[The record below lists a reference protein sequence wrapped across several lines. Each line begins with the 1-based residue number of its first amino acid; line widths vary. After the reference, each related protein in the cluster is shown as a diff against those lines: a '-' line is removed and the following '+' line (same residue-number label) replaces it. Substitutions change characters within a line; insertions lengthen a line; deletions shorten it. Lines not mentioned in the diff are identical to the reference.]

1 MAAKVVIG
9 DETITV
15 STVAIGP
22 TTAEVSNR
30 VDLATFH
37 LVSGGTLN
45 WRIGNTPIAAG
56 GAGETGQVAD
66 DHWEVSGFQNIRDF
80 LMVKRTAES
89 DAIVGVVYWGVTHD

>member
-1 MAAKVVIG
+1 MTKVFIG

-15 STVAIGP
+15 SATAIGP
-22 TTAEVSNR
+22 TASEVINR

-37 LVSGGTLN
+37 LVSGGKLN

-66 DHWEVSGFQNIRDF
+66 DHWEMAGFATIRDF
-80 LMVKRTAES
+80 LMVKQTAES
-89 DAIVGVVYWGVTHD
+89 DAVVGVAYWGVAHD